1 LSLQLVSVIGNATKD
16 AEKKASKDGIS
27 YVTFRIATNNSDET
41 TTFYNVV
48 VFGSYGEMLMDSIT
62 KGREIFVNGR
72 LQIGDKGYVSVV
84 ANQIVLL
91 REPKSKEVKEEKEEK
106 ASEEVVVEKKRAGRP
121 KKK

>member
-1 LSLQLVSVIGNATKD
+1 MKVYVGNLPFSVDSNKLK
-16 AEKKASKDGIS
+16 EL
-27 YVTFRIATNNSDET
+27 
-41 TTFYNVV
+41 
-48 VFGSYGEMLMDSIT
+48 FGSYGEMLMDSIT

-106 ASEEVVVEKKRAGRP
+106 AIGEVVVEKKRTGRP